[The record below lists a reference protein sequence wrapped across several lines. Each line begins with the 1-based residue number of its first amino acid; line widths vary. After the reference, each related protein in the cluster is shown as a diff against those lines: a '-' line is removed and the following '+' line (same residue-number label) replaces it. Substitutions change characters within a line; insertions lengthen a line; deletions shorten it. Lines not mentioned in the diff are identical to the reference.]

1 MTARSPLAAIP
12 ILASILWCRVA
23 CARYEPDVWLQEF
36 ATLRVD
42 LAAHYANLDWM
53 VSYRKI
59 DLPALTRE
67 TESALRAARTEGQAR
82 KALSR
87 FIEAF
92 NDPHLRLVDS
102 AAPKHSSE
110 KPRTQASCRERG
122 FETRNRSFRF
132 PFEKAEGW
140 KKAGS
145 SWFPAGSFGDIGVIR
160 IVFGNDFRTN
170 CARRSAR
177 CESVAYAF
185 WSSISAGT
193 VAAPSGWFT

>member
-59 DLPALTRE
+59 NLRALTRE

-82 KALSR
+82 KALS
-87 FIEAF
+87 A
-92 NDPHLRLVDS
+92 PLRLV
-102 AAPKHSSE
+102 ATAE
-110 KPRTQASCRERG
+110 LRG
-122 FETRNRSFRF
+122 GAQRVRLAID
-132 PFEKAEGW
+132 AEEE
-140 KKAGS
+140 
-145 SWFPAGSFGDIGVIR
+145 V
-160 IVFGNDFRTN
+160 
-170 CARRSAR
+170 
-177 CESVAYAF
+177 E
-185 WSSISAGT
+185 
-193 VAAPSGWFT
+193 